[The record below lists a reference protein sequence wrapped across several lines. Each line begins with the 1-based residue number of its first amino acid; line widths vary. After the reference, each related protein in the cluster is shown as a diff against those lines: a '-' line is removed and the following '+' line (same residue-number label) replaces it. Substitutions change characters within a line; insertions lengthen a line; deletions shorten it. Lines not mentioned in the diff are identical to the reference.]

1 MRFVPSSPAGL
12 RVEIRFKIDKKK
24 IEFYFSLIKKNFLT
38 KKRNAR
44 VRGKTEN
51 IAAVEF
57 TATGWRPNRVP
68 AALT

>member
-51 IAAVEF
+51 IHCS
-57 TATGWRPNRVP
+57 
-68 AALT
+68 

>member
-51 IAAVEF
+51 IHCSWIHSDGL
-57 TATGWRPNRVP
+57 ATE
-68 AALT
+68 

>member
-1 MRFVPSSPAGL
+1 MLFILAGGSFSEVFTTYSHGL

-24 IEFYFSLIKKNFLT
+24 IEFYFSVIKKNFLT

-51 IAAVEF
+51 IHCS
-57 TATGWRPNRVP
+57 
-68 AALT
+68 